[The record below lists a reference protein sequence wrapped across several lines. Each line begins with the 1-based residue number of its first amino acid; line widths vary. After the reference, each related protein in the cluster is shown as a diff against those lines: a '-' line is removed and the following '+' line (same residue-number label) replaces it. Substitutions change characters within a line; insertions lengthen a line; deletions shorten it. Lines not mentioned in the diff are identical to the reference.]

1 MKSTT
6 DSCAVIEQLEKI
18 MESTNSR
25 FDQLEVEMHS
35 IRATQDTVMEL
46 LQALSRQQQQS
57 QQPPPLA
64 QPPQESQSLP
74 SQSQPQQQPVHSP
87 PPPPPP
93 PQSLHSPPPQE
104 QHSQQP
110 QQQLDEPVN
119 VDWRSAAIS
128 DELSRLFS
136 LWHPQSPV
144 ENSWISFRRLTR
156 NVIEKAQASV
166 GTPGRSLIPWME
178 VSEDTRRT
186 TTRNFVDA
194 CRAQGYRLD
203 YEDGVNGRLAKV
215 WLAKSW
221 RNRYNYRTKV
231 DPIHG
236 SQPTSK
242 SPVKPIQVFKSL
254 PVTETAPPPF
264 PSVSAAAYYQHRS
277 ISAQQKVSQ
286 ATFQHHDANLCPL
299 QSPAFRKFVTQTGV
313 KQTRRSRRRIDA
325 SPHNDQ
331 GTTLTLMPAPPT
343 TSASL
348 P

>member
-1 MKSTT
+1 
-6 DSCAVIEQLEKI
+6 

-25 FDQLEVEMHS
+25 FDKLEAEMQS

-46 LQALSRQQQQS
+46 LQALSRQQKQS
-57 QQPPPLA
+57 HQPPPPQA
-64 QPPQESQSLP
+64 QLPQESQLLP
-74 SQSQPQQQPVHSP
+74 SQP

-93 PQSLHSPPPQE
+93 LPQE
-104 QHSQQP
+104 QQSQQP

-136 LWHPQSPV
+136 LWHPQSSV
-144 ENSWISFRRLTR
+144 ENSWISFRRMTR
-156 NVIEKAQASV
+156 NAIEKAQASV

-178 VSEDTRRT
+178 VNEDIRRA

-242 SPVKPIQVFKSL
+242 V
-254 PVTETAPPPF
+254 
-264 PSVSAAAYYQHRS
+264 
-277 ISAQQKVSQ
+277 
-286 ATFQHHDANLCPL
+286 
-299 QSPAFRKFVTQTGV
+299 
-313 KQTRRSRRRIDA
+313 
-325 SPHNDQ
+325 ND
-331 GTTLTLMPAPPT
+331 
-343 TSASL
+343 
-348 P
+348 